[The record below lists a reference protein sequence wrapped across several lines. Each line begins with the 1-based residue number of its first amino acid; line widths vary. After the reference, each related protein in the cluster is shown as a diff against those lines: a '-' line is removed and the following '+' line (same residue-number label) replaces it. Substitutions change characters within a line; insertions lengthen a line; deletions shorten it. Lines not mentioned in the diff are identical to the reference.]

1 MGTATASRIDEWNL
15 LVVPCPRCG
24 RVESDPGALE
34 PYGVSRDR
42 TGRPV
47 LIMYHCRC
55 RTTRSLRWEDAP
67 PVVRRKAEACFLR
80 EGDDTNR

>member
-1 MGTATASRIDEWNL
+1 MGPAIASRIDEWNL

-24 RVESDPGALE
+24 WVESDPGALE
-34 PYGVSRDR
+34 PYGISRDR

-67 PVVRRKAEACFLR
+67 PVVRRKAEEWFLTKG
-80 EGDDTNR
+80 GDPAR